1 MIRSGKPTGFIVG
14 ADVNEFASLDTPEQ
28 GRALV
33 ARGWN
38 LFNRLAAVRYPTLAL
53 IQGHCLGGGLE
64 LALACRY
71 RLVADQA
78 GVSLALPEV
87 MLGIFPGWGGML
99 RLPRLIGAPA
109 ALDMMLT
116 GRGADARRAAA
127 LGLAD
132 ARVPPRLLEAA
143 ARATVLSGKPARQT
157 RGLAAWTNRWPLKAI
172 VANRARK
179 QIAAKD
185 PLGHYPAA
193 PAIVT
198 LWEQHDG
205 DAQRAPS
212 LIDGIIASDTA
223 RNLLR
228 VFRLQERLKA
238 NGRQPGQPRRGA
250 SMWSAPASWAA
261 TSPPGARTRA

>member
-1 MIRSGKPTGFIVG
+1 MHWWRAAGTCSTGW
-14 ADVNEFASLDTPEQ
+14 PPC
-28 GRALV
+28 
-33 ARGWN
+33 
-38 LFNRLAAVRYPTLAL
+38 YPTLAL

-143 ARATVLSGKPARQT
+143 ARHGAVRQAGAPDARPGRLDQP
-157 RGLAAWTNRWPLKAI
+157 LAA
-172 VANRARK
+172 
-179 QIAAKD
+179 Q
-185 PLGHYPAA
+185 GH
-193 PAIVT
+193 
-198 LWEQHDG
+198 
-205 DAQRAPS
+205 R
-212 LIDGIIASDTA
+212 
-223 RNLLR
+223 
-228 VFRLQERLKA
+228 
-238 NGRQPGQPRRGA
+238 RQPRAQADRGRIPWATIPPRRP
-250 SMWSAPASWAA
+250 S
-261 TSPPGARTRA
+261 

>member
-1 MIRSGKPTGFIVG
+1 
-14 ADVNEFASLDTPEQ
+14 
-28 GRALV
+28 
-33 ARGWN
+33 
-38 LFNRLAAVRYPTLAL
+38 
-53 IQGHCLGGGLE
+53 
-64 LALACRY
+64 
-71 RLVADQA
+71 
-78 GVSLALPEV
+78 
-87 MLGIFPGWGGML
+87 ML

-132 ARVPPRLLEAA
+132 ARAA
-143 ARATVLSGKPARQT
+143 APAGSRRARHGAVRQAGAPGARPGRLDQP
-157 RGLAAWTNRWPLKAI
+157 LAAQGHRRQP
-172 VANRARK
+172 RAQ

-238 NGRQPGQPRRGA
+238 NGRQPGRPRRGA

-261 TSPPGARTRA
+261 TSPPGAPTRD

>member
-1 MIRSGKPTGFIVG
+1 M
-14 ADVNEFASLDTPEQ
+14 
-28 GRALV
+28 
-33 ARGWN
+33 
-38 LFNRLAAVRYPTLAL
+38 
-53 IQGHCLGGGLE
+53 
-64 LALACRY
+64 
-71 RLVADQA
+71 ADQA

-143 ARATVLSGKPARQT
+143 APPRCCPASRRAR